1 MVDMH
6 YVHAQIENV
15 IYQTY
20 GLCYLLHYQW
30 QWIMKINYEKEKM
43 IGIVSFLGGAPF
55 PFSGF
60 DGSQIP

>member
-6 YVHAQIENV
+6 SVHAQIENV

-20 GLCYLLHYQW
+20 ALCYLLHDQW
-30 QWIMKINYEKEKM
+30 QWIMKINYEKDKL
-43 IGIVSFLGGAPF
+43 IGIVSLFLGVPY

-60 DGSQIP
+60 DGSQMS